1 MRMKVLHLLAAGN
14 IGGIETLCKDYVRY
28 SKHENIVIILWDNGP
43 LGDEM
48 EKLGVKVVR
57 LHASRINVFSVVR
70 QVAKLCQVEK
80 ADALIAH
87 HAAPMSHLCLLYVQ
101 RHNHHVRTFAYAHG
115 NAVDMIRVKKR
126 QGLWLRKLI
135 MKTSLSHADR
145 VIAISKSV
153 KKSLIDCLGTPESK
167 IAVIHNGADISRFS
181 LPTKPS
187 LNGTLRLI
195 YVGRLIPEKG
205 VQVILEALTRL
216 NSQNK
221 VHLNIVGDGSYRSTL
236 ETFVQ
241 DHNLADRVNFL
252 GSRRDVPGLL
262 SESDVFLHMP
272 LWEEGFGITIVEAM
286 AAGKICIC
294 AKSGAIPEII
304 TDGEDG
310 FLVEKSNAQQL
321 ADTLEMVLA
330 LPQQKKHQIRAKARN
345 RATDFSVQRFV
356 YQLDKVIE
364 NGAKKCDGY
373 DYSEKQ

>member
-1 MRMKVLHLLAAGN
+1 MKVLHLLAAGN

-28 SKHENIVIILWDNGP
+28 SKHENVVIILWDNGP

-87 HAAPMSHLCLLYVQ
+87 HAAPMSHLCLLYVK
-101 RHNHHVRTFAYAHG
+101 RNNPHVRTFAYAHG

-145 VIAISKSV
+145 VVAISKSV
-153 KKSLIDCLGTPESK
+153 KESLIDCLGTPESK
-167 IAVIHNGADISRFS
+167 ITVIYNGADISRFS

-205 VQVILEALTRL
+205 VQVILEALTHL
-216 NSQNK
+216 NLQNK
-221 VHLNIVGDGSYRSTL
+221 VHLNIVGDGPYRSTL

-310 FLVEKSNAQQL
+310 FLVEKGNAEELARTIRKVAGMESIRRKGICCAAQEDAKQFSDEAFVSRLDGLVDAVSNQ
-321 ADTLEMVLA
+321 
-330 LPQQKKHQIRAKARN
+330 
-345 RATDFSVQRFV
+345 
-356 YQLDKVIE
+356 
-364 NGAKKCDGY
+364 
-373 DYSEKQ
+373 